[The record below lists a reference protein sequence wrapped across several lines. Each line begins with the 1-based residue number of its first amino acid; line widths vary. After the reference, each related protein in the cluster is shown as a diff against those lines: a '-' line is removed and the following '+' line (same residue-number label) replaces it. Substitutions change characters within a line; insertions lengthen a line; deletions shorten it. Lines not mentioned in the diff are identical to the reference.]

1 MNTWQPPSAPV
12 AQPLGQFEVRVKT
25 SSQLAS
31 LAMAL
36 VFIALGLVPRF
47 VVQANYRRPGWH
59 KSFQAELYDT
69 IGWIFLTVLGL
80 VWLVLTI
87 RAMVSPHKTTVIA
100 VHPDRLTV
108 ARGQLPVQTLP
119 FAATPYVRD
128 LQLRNGRHLLLVDPA
143 KGQPISLAHPGL
155 FADKHQYDQLS
166 QLLQQA
172 HSDFWLGP
180 DFPASV
186 DRLELE
192 FSAKA
197 MGDFAWRMGTFW
209 RRGQPLQPGSI
220 SHYHLAP
227 PVAGLSYNQN
237 SNEVDVFLTTNGARD
252 RVRLKAGA
260 INHKVSLVRLLD
272 AFDVPKM

>member
-1 MNTWQPPSAPV
+1 MNIWQPPSAPV

-25 SSQLAS
+25 SAQLAS

-36 VFIALGLVPRF
+36 VFVALGLGPRF
-47 VVQANYRRPGWH
+47 LLQPDGQRPTWN
-59 KSFQAELYDT
+59 KSFQAEFYDT
-69 IGWIFLTVLGL
+69 IGWIFLAALGL
-80 VWLVLTI
+80 MWLVLTI

-108 ARGQLPVQTLP
+108 ARGQLPIKTLP

-128 LQLRNGRHLLLVDPA
+128 LQLRNGRHLIVADPA
-143 KGQPISLAHPGL
+143 KGQPIPLAHPGL

-186 DRLELE
+186 NRLELE

-197 MGDFAWRMGTFW
+197 LGDFAWRMGTFW
-209 RRGQPLQPGSI
+209 RRGQPLAPGSI
-220 SHYHLAP
+220 SRYHLAQP
-227 PVAGLSYNQN
+227 ARGLSYNQN
-237 SNEVDVFLTTNGARD
+237 SAEIDVFLDGGRE

-272 AFDVPKM
+272 ACGVPKV